1 MPATEK
7 PAADAVIG
15 RNPDQLTLEQRRALA
30 GQWIALQ
37 IYSPETTPLR
47 LIEAIGASV
56 GECIAILKRRGL
68 DPFQFEFTPLR
79 PPY

>member
-1 MPATEK
+1 MAQTAP

-15 RNPDQLTLEQRRALA
+15 RNPDQLTLEQRRELA
-30 GQWIALQ
+30 GLWIALE
-37 IYSPETTPLR
+37 IYRPETTPLR
-47 LIEAIGASV
+47 RIEALGSSV
-56 GECIAILKRRGL
+56 GECIATLKRRGL